1 MVRRTKMIIEMVAQ
15 NKSVIELSLDTGIP
29 RTVLSEIRNG
39 SRNPNDEQ
47 IALICKALNCP
58 AERLGL

>member
-15 NKSVIELSLDTGIP
+15 DKSVIELSLDTGIP

-39 SRNPNDEQ
+39 SRNPTDDQ
-47 IALICKALNCP
+47 IALICQALNCEP
-58 AERLGL
+58 GKLGL